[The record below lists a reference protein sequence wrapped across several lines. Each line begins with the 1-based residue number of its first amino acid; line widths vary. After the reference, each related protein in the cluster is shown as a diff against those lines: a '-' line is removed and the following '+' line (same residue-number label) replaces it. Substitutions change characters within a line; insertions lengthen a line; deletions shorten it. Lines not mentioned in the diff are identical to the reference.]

1 MFAKTAE
8 ALRDYAKKFS
18 MTPLEKK
25 LNDAMSNENWGAPNS
40 LLIELSQATSNF
52 NDFFVI
58 TREVWAAIDEPP
70 EKWRRIFKAL
80 ALLEYLLKY
89 GTDRMAEDAR
99 QRLPRIRSLMDFKFN
114 EDGKERGSGVREKS
128 ALVMNMLNDQTFL
141 AAERKKAKEGK
152 DRFVGMASS
161 GAVHS
166 FGGYASAGSSAAP
179 PAQPAAFSETVSTAR
194 LDNLRKAEAPAKPKM
209 VDLLDL
215 DFSPKK
221 SAPSFEADFG
231 DFGDFVS
238 QAPAPKINA
247 PSNPFDLMNS
257 PVNKGKSSNPFAFSG
272 L

>member
-40 LLIELSQATSNF
+40 LLIELSQATTNF

-58 TREVWAAIDEPP
+58 TRELWAAIDEPP

-80 ALLEYLLKY
+80 SLLEYLLKY

-99 QRLPRIRSLMDFKFN
+99 QRLPRIRSLMDFRFN

-128 ALVMNMLNDQTFL
+128 ALVMNMLNDQAFL
-141 AAERKKAKEGK
+141 AGERKKAKEGK
-152 DRFVGMASS
+152 DRFVGVASS

-166 FGGYASAGSSAAP
+166 FGGYANASSSSP
-179 PAQPAAFSETVSTAR
+179 PLQNFTETVSTAR
-194 LDNLRKAEAPAKPKM
+194 LDNLRRTETPVPKPKM

-215 DFSPKK
+215 DFSPPKK
-221 SAPSFEADFG
+221 STTFEADFG

-238 QAPAPKINA
+238 QAPAPPKVAA
-247 PSNPFDLMNS
+247 PTSNPFDLMNS
-257 PVNKGKSSNPFAFSG
+257 PVNKNKSTNPFAFSG

>member
-1 MFAKTAE
+1 MRRLRQNLQVGKVFCFSRKFKKTS
-8 ALRDYAKKFS
+8 RS
-18 MTPLEKK
+18 CQCT
-25 LNDAMSNENWGAPNS
+25 
-40 LLIELSQATSNF
+40 SQ
-52 NDFFVI
+52 
-58 TREVWAAIDEPP
+58 
-70 EKWRRIFKAL
+70 
-80 ALLEYLLKY
+80 
-89 GTDRMAEDAR
+89 
-99 QRLPRIRSLMDFKFN
+99 RIRPPRRST
-114 EDGKERGSGVREKS
+114 
-128 ALVMNMLNDQTFL
+128 AQ
-141 AAERKKAKEGK
+141 
-152 DRFVGMASS
+152 
-161 GAVHS
+161 
-166 FGGYASAGSSAAP
+166 GSSAAP
-179 PAQPAAFSETVSTAR
+179 PAQPAAFSEIVSTAR